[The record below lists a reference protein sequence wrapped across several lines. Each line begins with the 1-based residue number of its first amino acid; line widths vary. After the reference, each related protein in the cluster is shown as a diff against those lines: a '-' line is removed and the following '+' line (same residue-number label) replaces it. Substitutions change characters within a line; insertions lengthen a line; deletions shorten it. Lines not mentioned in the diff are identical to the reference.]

1 MRETP
6 LSSCE
11 REFILKAITEH
22 KRFDGRQAYDYRKV
36 KISFGVDRGCCQVQ
50 LGDTR
55 VLAQVSCEITAPK
68 PTRPTD
74 GVLFVNV
81 ELSPMASPGFEIG
94 RPSEFGVELT
104 RLLERCLKES
114 RCVDTESLCVVA
126 GEKVWAI
133 RVDIHALNYEG
144 NLLDA
149 ASVAAIAAIA
159 HFRRPD
165 VTVSG
170 EEVTVHSPEERD
182 PVPLSVHHMPICC
195 TFAFFTQGKHL
206 LVDPSLV
213 EEKVMDGKMVIGMN
227 KHREI
232 CMLQITGE
240 MLLLKEQVLRCSNIA
255 VVKVTEI
262 SELILKALENDRV
275 ARASGEKCGFAESVE
290 PKKITTTKTDR
301 QDVDMEEDAADKTAE
316 ASQSSDDDMQIARPG
331 DSSEVKV
338 LDKGLAAIGEGGQNT
353 WEMDDDAATEAM
365 ADAAAATS
373 SRLQG
378 KGDNQHQVIDL
389 DSGSE
394 EETTVTLSH
403 DDLQTHRP
411 TTSPAQPASG
421 KSEAKKGKK
430 KKKK

>member
-6 LSSCE
+6 LSNCE

-22 KRFDGRQAYDYRKV
+22 KRFDGRQAYDYRKL

-55 VLAQVSCEITAPK
+55 VLAQVSCEITEPK

-81 ELSPMASPGFEIG
+81 ELSPMASPSFEIG

-114 RCVDTESLCVVA
+114 RCVDTESLCIVA

-149 ASVAAIAAIA
+149 ASVAAIAAIT

-240 MLLLKEQVLRCSNIA
+240 MLLLKEQVLRCSNVA

-262 SELILKALENDRV
+262 SELILKALENDRK

-290 PKKITTTKTDR
+290 PKKITGTKTEH
-301 QDVDMEEDAADKTAE
+301 QDVEMEEDAADKMAD
-316 ASQSSDDDMQIARPG
+316 ASHSSDDDIQIVRPE
-331 DSSEVKV
+331 DSIEVKI
-338 LDKGLAAIGEGGQNT
+338 LDKGLAAIGEGGQST
-353 WEMDDDAATEAM
+353 WEIDVDVATEAM
-365 ADAAAATS
+365 ADAAAAAAS
-373 SRLQG
+373 SIQG
-378 KGDNQHQVIDL
+378 KGDNQHEVIDL

-394 EETTVTLSH
+394 EETTMTLSH
-403 DDLQTHRP
+403 DDLLTQRP
-411 TTSPAQPASG
+411 TKPAQASSE
-421 KSEAKKGKK
+421 KSADRKGKK